1 MLSIC
6 SQHLQRTMKPRIIRI
21 RSGGQSGVDRA
32 ALDFAR
38 KHNIEICGWC
48 PKGGWAEDY
57 PEAPGIKE
65 MYPELQETPEA
76 EPWQRTLWNMRD
88 AQVILTIMPEGSGE
102 SKGTELGVQEGI
114 ELGESMFT
122 ARGVEDAE
130 DIAAWLRS
138 LAADRSAGSDGV
150 VGSANSDAVDE
161 SATAIGVE
169 LCVGGPRASECPDGY
184 RVTMEIL
191 EKVMELLDQTKF
203 GIRVMTIDDYEKVY
217 ALWMSCKNMGFNNLD
232 DSRERI
238 AKYLKR
244 NPSTCFVAE
253 CGDSIV
259 GVIFSGHDGRR
270 GFIHHLAVAEDCR
283 RQGIATELLECAVSS
298 LAAEGINKVA
308 LFVFNRNEAGNAFWE
323 KNGFT
328 SREDLVYRNK
338 ALVEMV
344 RIDT

>member
-1 MLSIC
+1 M
-6 SQHLQRTMKPRIIRI
+6 QHLQRTMNPRIIRI
-21 RSGGQSGVDRA
+21 RSGGQTGVDRA

-38 KHNIEICGWC
+38 RHNIEICGWC
-48 PKGGWAEDY
+48 PKDGWAENY
-57 PEAPGIKE
+57 PEAPGIKA

-88 AQVILTIMPEGSGE
+88 AQAILTIMPEGSGE
-102 SKGTELGVQEGI
+102 SRGTELGVQEGI
-114 ELGESMFT
+114 ELGKPMFT
-122 ARGVEDAE
+122 AHGVEDAVE
-130 DIAAWLRS
+130 IAAWLRA
-138 LAADRSAGSDGV
+138 LAAGGAASARSDAALGMNA
-150 VGSANSDAVDE
+150 VGGAASANG
-161 SATAIGVE
+161 IE

-191 EKVMELLDQTKF
+191 EKVMELLDLTKF
-203 GIRVMTIDDYEKVY
+203 EIRVMTIEDYEKVY

-232 DSRERI
+232 DSREGI
-238 AKYLKR
+238 AKYLRR

-253 CGDSIV
+253 QGERIV
-259 GVIFSGHDGRR
+259 GVILSGHDGRR

-283 RQGIATELLECAVSS
+283 RQGIATELLECAVLS
-298 LAAEGINKVA
+298 LTDEGINKVA
-308 LFVFNRNEAGNAFWE
+308 LLVFNRNEAGNAFWE

>member
-1 MLSIC
+1 MVSQRRVGGGLSC
-6 SQHLQRTMKPRIIRI
+6 GARH
-21 RSGGQSGVDRA
+21 GGQC
-32 ALDFAR
+32 F
-38 KHNIEICGWC
+38 
-48 PKGGWAEDY
+48 
-57 PEAPGIKE
+57 
-65 MYPELQETPEA
+65 PELQETPEA

-88 AQVILTIMPEGSGE
+88 AQAILTIMPEGSGE

-114 ELGESMFT
+114 ELGKPMFT
-122 ARGVEDAE
+122 AHGVEDAE
-130 DIAAWLRS
+130 EIAEWLRA
-138 LAADRSAGSDGV
+138 LAADG
-150 VGSANSDAVDE
+150 

-184 RVTMEIL
+184 QVTMEIL

-203 GIRVMTIDDYEKVY
+203 EIRVMTIDDYEKVY

-232 DSRERI
+232 DSREGI
-238 AKYLKR
+238 AKYLRR
-244 NPSTCFVAE
+244 NPSTCYVAE
-253 CGDSIV
+253 QGENIV
-259 GVIFSGHDGRR
+259 GVILSGHDGRR
-270 GFIHHLAVAEDCR
+270 GFIYHLAVAEDCR

-308 LFVFNRNEAGNAFWE
+308 LLVFNRNEAGNAFWE

>member
-1 MLSIC
+1 MNP
-6 SQHLQRTMKPRIIRI
+6 TIIRI

-38 KHNIEICGWC
+38 CQNIEICGWC

-88 AQVILTIMPEGSGE
+88 AQAILTIMPEESGE

-114 ELGESMFT
+114 ELGKSMFT

-130 DIAAWLRS
+130 EIAAWLRS
-138 LAADRSAGSDGV
+138 LAADRSAGSNGV

-169 LCVGGPRASECPDGY
+169 LCVGGPRASECPNAY
-184 RVTMEIL
+184 QVTMEIL

-203 GIRVMTIDDYEKVY
+203 EIRVMTIDDYEKVY
-217 ALWMSCKNMGFNNLD
+217 SLWMSCKNMGFNNLD
-232 DSRERI
+232 DSREGI
-238 AKYLKR
+238 AKYLRR
-244 NPSTCFVAE
+244 NPATCFVAE

-259 GVIFSGHDGRR
+259 GVILSGHDGRR
-270 GFIHHLAVAEDCR
+270 GFIHHLAVAENCR

-308 LFVFNRNEAGNAFWE
+308 LLVFNRNEAGNAFWE